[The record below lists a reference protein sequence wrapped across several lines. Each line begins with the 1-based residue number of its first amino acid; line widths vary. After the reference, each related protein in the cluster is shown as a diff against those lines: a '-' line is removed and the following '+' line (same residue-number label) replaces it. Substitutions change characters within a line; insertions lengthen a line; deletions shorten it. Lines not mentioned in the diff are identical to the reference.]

1 MTPSTTLPGEGMLWA
16 PAWEPSPELRAVRHQ
31 VNNLLAPVVVAAEIL
46 DDGSETAELLTRSV
60 ARLRDVSNRMGELI
74 HQGEPVL
81 RSVTLAEL
89 LAVCLPAYPDSF
101 DGVVLRADP
110 ERLLANV
117 FAELDE
123 LSASVPAAIA
133 APAAMQCSLVDA
145 PEALGAGGAVLFT
158 VTLPA
163 HVTVRDVCLL
173 PVPFAVP
180 GADVRLATVC
190 REVSLQG
197 GLVGFDASTSSLG
210 VCLPLV

>member
-1 MTPSTTLPGEGMLWA
+1 MTRPTAAGMRWTPVWA
-16 PAWEPSPELRAVRHQ
+16 PPAELRAIRHQ

-60 ARLRDVSNRMGELI
+60 ARLRDVSNRMGEFI
-74 HQGEPVL
+74 HQGEPTL
-81 RSVTLAEL
+81 RTLTLAEL
-89 LAVCLPAYPDSF
+89 LTVCLPGCPDPSA
-101 DGVVLRADP
+101 GAVLRADP

-117 FAELDE
+117 FTELDH
-123 LSASVPAAIA
+123 LLAGRHDAVDLPAGVRCALIA
-133 APAAMQCSLVDA
+133 APSRLAAVD
-145 PEALGAGGAVLFT
+145 AVLFT

-163 HVTVRDVCLL
+163 HVAVHDVGLL

-210 VCLPLV
+210 VCLPLL